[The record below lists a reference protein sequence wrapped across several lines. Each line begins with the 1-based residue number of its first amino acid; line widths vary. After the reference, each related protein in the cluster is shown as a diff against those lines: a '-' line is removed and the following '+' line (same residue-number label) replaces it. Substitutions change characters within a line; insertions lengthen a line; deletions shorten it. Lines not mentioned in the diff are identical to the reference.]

1 MWYTHPDVETF
12 VKYVSKNY
20 ECTGQDVRKVINDA
34 YNEQYRVCQRKRTK
48 KVKEE
53 LLQEVLSNCRAFLIE
68 DRKEITSADL
78 VFFRLEKNYF
88 NCLKKRN

>member
-34 YNEQYRVCQRKRTK
+34 YNE
-48 KVKEE
+48 
-53 LLQEVLSNCRAFLIE
+53 
-68 DRKEITSADL
+68 
-78 VFFRLEKNYF
+78 
-88 NCLKKRN
+88 